1 MYISIAWTLLNERKY
16 RKESMKINSEK
27 TRREILS
34 ARYRNTTTNKE
45 TNSVNDKTAAYGK
58 LLTTSD

>member
-16 RKESMKINSEK
+16 RKESMKINSERTK
-27 TRREILS
+27 REILL
-34 ARYRNTTTNKE
+34 ARYRNTTNKE